1 MANNRVKPIQV
12 IQINEGRS
20 QTDETPQSD
29 NSGTDYRVQK
39 MSLENLANI

>member
-20 QTDETPQSD
+20 ETDETPQSD
-29 NSGTDYRVQK
+29 NSGTVCK
-39 MSLENLANI
+39 K